1 VVNFVTLCGVIESR
15 SVLIYLSVS
24 STTKSTVQTYTP
36 PAPVEKAVSLADLLK
51 GEQAQKTVIPPKAT
65 PPGVIAEIGGRT
77 DGPEPTRYGD
87 WEKNGRCID
96 F

>member
-1 VVNFVTLCGVIESR
+1 MTTTPADI
-15 SVLIYLSVS
+15 S
-24 STTKSTVQTYTP
+24 SSNEP
-36 PAPVEKAVSLADLLK
+36 PCAPAVERAEEVGSA
-51 GEQAQKTVIPPKAT
+51 QAPLPP
-65 PPGVIAEIGGRT
+65 EIGGRQ

>member
-1 VVNFVTLCGVIESR
+1 M
-15 SVLIYLSVS
+15 S
-24 STTKSTVQTYTP
+24 SPAKSTVQTYTP
-36 PAPVEKAVSLADLLK
+36 PAAADEVMSLADLLK
-51 GEQAQKTVIPPKAT
+51 NEQAQANVTARPLPAKE
-65 PPGVIAEIGGRT
+65 GVVPEVGGRT